1 MPPKPSRIL
10 IAEDEAPLR
19 NLIASLLTAEGF
31 RVLEAQNGQEALEL
45 LQREPVDLAI
55 LDVMMPHCDGFEVT
69 RWIRERSNIPIIILT
84 ALGNTDNIVHG
95 FALGADD
102 YITKPFTYKELR
114 ARLEAIL
121 RRMRWAEEP
130 PREPVVV
137 QGDLVLD
144 PAAHQVTVRGK
155 VVHLTPIE
163 TELLRYLMLHPGEPL
178 SKGDLFREVWGY
190 DLVGSS
196 NLVEVTIRRLREKI
210 EMAPSFP
217 RYIQTVRGVGYK
229 FVPPDRPPAQERG
242 D

>member
-1 MPPKPSRIL
+1 MPSRIL

-19 NLIASLLTAEGF
+19 NLIASLLRAEGF
-31 RVLEAQNGQEALEL
+31 QVLEAQDGQEALDIL
-45 LQREPVDLAI
+45 GREPVDLAI
-55 LDVMMPHCDGFEVT
+55 LDVMMPHRDGFEVV

-95 FALGADD
+95 FTLGADD

-121 RRMRWAEEP
+121 RRMRWAEER

-137 QGDLVLD
+137 QGDIVLD
-144 PAAHQVTVRGK
+144 PTAHQATVQGK

-163 TELLRYLMLHPGEPL
+163 TELLRYLMLHPGETV

-190 DLVGSS
+190 DFVGGS
-196 NLVEVTIRRLREKI
+196 NLVEVGIRRLREKI
-210 EMAPSFP
+210 EPEPSCP
-217 RYIQTVRGVGYK
+217 QYIQTVRGAGYK
-229 FVPPDRPPAQERG
+229 FVPSAHPPAQKREE
-242 D
+242 